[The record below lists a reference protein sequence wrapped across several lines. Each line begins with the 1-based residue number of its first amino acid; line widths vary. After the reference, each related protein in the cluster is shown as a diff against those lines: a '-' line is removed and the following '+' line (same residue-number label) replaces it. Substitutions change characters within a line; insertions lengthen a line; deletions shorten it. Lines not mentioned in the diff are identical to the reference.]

1 MSRRKM
7 PGLYKQ
13 TRFDG
18 SFEWKIDK
26 RVRQYGR
33 ICESTGT
40 SDYDEAERY
49 LTRRLEEIRAATV
62 YGVRPKRTFREA
74 ATKYLKDHIRRRG
87 ISRDATALKN
97 LDPYIGNRFIGEIHD
112 GTFDKFRKDRE
123 ADGVSIGSVDRDIG
137 TAARVLEEAAR
148 KWRDDGTNLTW
159 LVETPMIEYQR
170 EYNKRLPYP
179 LDWEEQKLLFSELA
193 VHLHT
198 MALFAVNTGLRD
210 QELCGLEW
218 AWEQRVPELDTPTMK
233 RSVFL
238 LPETVTK
245 NGRPRL
251 AILNDVAQSIVEA
264 QRGEHEKY
272 VFTYLDFRGERTRL
286 GTLRNSGWIAARRR
300 ASARYREEFGKEPP
314 KGFQRVRA
322 HDLRHTYGRRL
333 RAAGVSLEDR
343 QDLLGHEAGRVTTHY
358 SSAEVANLVKA
369 ANAVKKSRES
379 PTRTVFRLI
388 SAEG

>member
-7 PGLYKQ
+7 PGLYKRIR
-13 TRFDG
+13 TDG

-26 RVRQYGR
+26 RVPRYGR

-49 LTRRLEEIRAATV
+49 LARKLEEIRAATV

-74 ATKYLKDHIRRRG
+74 ATKFLNDHTRRRG

-97 LDPYIGNRFIGEIHD
+97 LDPYIGDKFIDEIHD
-112 GTFDKFRKDRE
+112 GTFNAFRTNRE
-123 ADGVSIGSVDRDIG
+123 AEGVSVGSVDRDIG

-148 KWRDDGTNLTW
+148 KWRDDQTNLTW
-159 LVETPMIEYQR
+159 LTETPMIEYQR

-179 LDWEEQKLLFSELA
+179 LDWDEQKLLFSELA
-193 VHLHT
+193 VHLRT
-198 MALFAVNTGLRD
+198 MALFDVNTGLRD

-218 AWEQRVPELDTPTMK
+218 AWEQRVPELDTPTIK

-238 LPETVTK
+238 LPSSVTK

-251 AILNDVAQSIVEA
+251 AILNDVAQSIVES
-264 QRGEHEKY
+264 QRGEHDTY
-272 VFTYLDFRGERTRL
+272 VFTFLDFRGERTRL

-300 ASARYREEFGKEPP
+300 ASARYREELGRQPA
-314 KGFQRVRA
+314 KGFQRIRA
-322 HDLRHTYGRRL
+322 HDLRHTFGRRL

-343 QDLLGHEAGRVTTHY
+343 QDLLGHESGRVTTHY
-358 SSAEVANLVKA
+358 SSAEVANLVMA
-369 ANAVKKSRES
+369 ANAITESRKS
-379 PTRTVFRLI
+379 PTRTVLRLI
-388 SAEG
+388 SHA

>member
-7 PGLYKQ
+7 PGLYK
-13 TRFDG
+13 RVRADG

-26 RVRQYGR
+26 RIPRYGR

-40 SDYDEAERY
+40 SDYDEAEKY
-49 LTRRLEEIRAATV
+49 LARKLEEIRAATF

-74 ATKYLKDHIRRRG
+74 ATKFLNDHTRRRG

-97 LDPYIGNRFIGEIHD
+97 LDPYIGDRFIDEIHD
-112 GTFDKFRKDRE
+112 GTFNEFRTNRE
-123 ADGVSIGSVDRDIG
+123 AEGVSIGSVDRDIG

-148 KWRDDGTNLTW
+148 KWRDDQTNLTW
-159 LVETPMIEYQR
+159 LPETPMIEYQR

-179 LDWEEQKLLFSELA
+179 LDWDEQKLLFSELA
-193 VHLHT
+193 VHLRT
-198 MALFAVNTGLRD
+198 MALFDVNTGLRD

-218 AWEQRVPELDTPTMK
+218 AWEQRVPELDTPTIK

-238 LPETVTK
+238 LPGSVTK

-251 AILNDVAQSIVEA
+251 AILNDVAQSIVES
-264 QRGEHEKY
+264 QRGEHDTY
-272 VFTYLDFRGERTRL
+272 VFTFLDFRGERTRL

-300 ASARYREEFGKEPP
+300 ASARYREELGRRPA
-314 KGFQRVRA
+314 KGFQRIRA
-322 HDLRHTYGRRL
+322 HDLRHTFGRRL

-343 QDLLGHEAGRVTTHY
+343 QDLLGHESGRVTTHY
-358 SSAEVANLVKA
+358 SSAEVANLVAA
-369 ANAVKKSRES
+369 ANAITESRKS
-379 PTRTVFRLI
+379 PTRTVLRLI
-388 SAEG
+388 SYA

>member
-7 PGLYKQ
+7 PGLYKRVR
-13 TRFDG
+13 TDG

-26 RVRQYGR
+26 RIPRYGR

-40 SDYDEAERY
+40 SDYDEAEKY
-49 LTRRLEEIRAATV
+49 LARKLEEIRAATI

-74 ATKYLKDHIRRRG
+74 ATKFLNDHTRRRG

-97 LDPYIGNRFIGEIHD
+97 LDPYIGDKFIDEIHD
-112 GTFDKFRKDRE
+112 GTFNEFRTNRE
-123 ADGVSIGSVDRDIG
+123 AEGVSIGSVDRDIG

-159 LVETPMIEYQR
+159 LIETPMIEYQR

-179 LDWEEQKLLFSELA
+179 LDWDEQKLLFSELA
-193 VHLHT
+193 LHLRT
-198 MALFAVNTGLRD
+198 MALFDVNTGLRD

-218 AWEQRVPELDTPTMK
+218 AWEQRVPELDTPTCK

-238 LPETVTK
+238 LPGSVTK

-251 AILNDVAQSIVEA
+251 AILNDVAQSIVEG
-264 QRGEHEKY
+264 QRGEHDTY
-272 VFTYLDFRGERTRL
+272 VFTFLDFSGERTRL
-286 GTLRNSGWIAARRR
+286 RTLRNSGWIAARRR
-300 ASARYREEFGKEPP
+300 ASVRYREELGTQPP
-314 KGFQRVRA
+314 MGFQRIRA
-322 HDLRHTYGRRL
+322 HDLRHTFGRRL

-343 QDLLGHEAGRVTTHY
+343 QDLLGHESGRVTTHY
-358 SSAEVANLVKA
+358 SSAEVANLVAA
-369 ANAVKKSRES
+369 ANAVVESRKS
-379 PTRTVFRLI
+379 PTRTVLRLI
-388 SAEG
+388 SSL